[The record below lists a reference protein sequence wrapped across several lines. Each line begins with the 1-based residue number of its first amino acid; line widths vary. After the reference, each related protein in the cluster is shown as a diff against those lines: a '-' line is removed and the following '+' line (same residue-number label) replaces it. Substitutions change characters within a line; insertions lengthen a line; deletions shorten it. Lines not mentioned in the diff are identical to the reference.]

1 VAYFLTPIEK
11 LAASSAM
18 LFKVLKTKRLN
29 ISGLNMLTGKQE
41 LKGELK
47 SAVEK
52 KELFEYRTMQS
63 SFQITTSLDKE
74 QSLYAFE
81 DKL

>member
-1 VAYFLTPIEK
+1 
-11 LAASSAM
+11 
-18 LFKVLKTKRLN
+18 
-29 ISGLNMLTGKQE
+29 MLTGKQE